1 MKKLVAL
8 LLCLSLVLLTGCQMR
23 IFDELK
29 DMFQLDTIVP
39 PAGSEDNYHHWNVF
53 QWECKTGKSGS
64 VTLTR
69 SKDDGN
75 SEDVV
80 ISFDG
85 QNYSITDSAGT
96 RTYAYLISSRHTEK
110 SGSGYRYGDYFF
122 LTDDPNMTFEKYQKA
137 VSSPLN
143 DHMQLL
149 LPTELVFGKSAVAED
164 VVCYGQV
171 PKGFD
176 STLSSM
182 TPFSGIHFEERSF
195 FLPVVAG
202 SGSMRH
208 HLIRFDYAGKL
219 LSTSETPLPQ
229 VYAMT
234 ELADGGFCAALSDGT
249 AENKNSLLRFNE
261 DGKFIWQYDF
271 PANRDVY
278 LRYIFQTDG
287 ALYCFGTVDTDP
299 SADTT
304 LDDLYFAIFSMDG
317 ALLQERLAGG
327 TDFEKLNH
335 VTISNGGFTVYAATQ
350 SKDGDFPFSED
361 GYYADFQVQLSKEL
375 ELSKAEVCPKMDYIV
390 RHYGY
395 HNGAPVYPGDQ
406 ILTPHA
412 EDQLPEKYSTVAIFA
427 QDDGYVILRCYALEG
442 YLFSNPYMSYRPVY
456 RQLIATY
463 YDAAGKP
470 VWQTV
475 SEPFLQQ

>member
-8 LLCLSLVLLTGCQMR
+8 LLCLSLVLLTGCQLR

-29 DMFQLDTIVP
+29 EMFQLDTIVP
-39 PAGSEDNYHHWNVF
+39 PTGTEEDYYKWNAF
-53 QWECKTGKSGS
+53 QWNCKQEITGS
-64 VTLTR
+64 VTLSR
-69 SKDDGN
+69 AGEDGSPN
-75 SEDVV
+75 EAT
-80 ISFDG
+80 IAYDG
-85 QNYSITDSAGT
+85 EKYTITDSAGT
-96 RTYAYLISSRHTEK
+96 RTYAYLRSFSHAEK
-110 SGSGYRYGDYFF
+110 TDSGYLYGDYFF
-122 LTDDPNMTFEKYQKA
+122 LTDDANLTFEKYQKA
-137 VSSPLN
+137 QSTSLK

-149 LPTELVFGKSAVAED
+149 LPTELVLGKTMVADSVACFGSASAQMDSLLTRLTKESTTHFGKNTFFTTSLSGIGPYVCHLNRYGYNGTQICSVEISHPLVTTVAELD
-164 VVCYGQV
+164 
-171 PKGFD
+171 D
-176 STLSSM
+176 
-182 TPFSGIHFEERSF
+182 
-195 FLPVVAG
+195 
-202 SGSMRH
+202 
-208 HLIRFDYAGKL
+208 D
-219 LSTSETPLPQ
+219 
-229 VYAMT
+229 
-234 ELADGGFCAALSDGT
+234 GFCIALDNDSQNR
-249 AENKNSLLRFNE
+249 ENSLLRFDE
-261 DGKFIWQYDF
+261 DGKLIWQYDF

-317 ALLQERLAGG
+317 TLLQERLAGG

-335 VTISNGGFTVYAATQ
+335 VTISNGGFIVYAATQ

-375 ELSKAEVCPKMDYIV
+375 ELSKAEVCPKMDYIL

-427 QDDGYVILRCYALEG
+427 QDDGHVILRCYDLEG
-442 YLFSNPYMSYRPVY
+442 YLFSNPYMSYQLVY

-475 SEPFLQQ
+475 SEPFL

>member
-8 LLCLSLVLLTGCQMR
+8 MICLSLVLLSGCQ
-23 IFDELK
+23 LK
-29 DMFQLDTIVP
+29 SLFQLETIVP
-39 PAGSEDNYHHWNVF
+39 PTGSADDYYKWNTF
-53 QWECKTGKSGS
+53 QWNCKQEIAGS
-64 VTLTR
+64 VTLSR
-69 SKDDGN
+69 AGEDGATN
-75 SEDVV
+75 EAT
-80 ISFDG
+80 IAYDG
-85 QNYSITDSAGT
+85 EKYTITDSAGT
-96 RTYAYLISSRHTEK
+96 RTYAYLRSFSHTEK
-110 SGSGYRYGDYFF
+110 TDSGYLYGDYFF

-149 LPTELVFGKSAVAED
+149 LPTELVIGKSAVAED
-164 VVCYGQV
+164 VVCFGSV

-176 STLSSM
+176 GALSSM
-182 TPFSGIHFEERSF
+182 SPFAGIHFEESSF
-195 FLPVVAG
+195 FRSVIAG
-202 SGSMRH
+202 SGIVRYR
-208 HLIRFDYAGKL
+208 LNRYDYSGTL
-219 LSTSETPLPQ
+219 LSSTEIPLSH

-234 ELADGGFCAALSDGT
+234 ELEDGGFCAALSDGT
-249 AENKNSLLRFNE
+249 AENKNSLLRF
-261 DGKFIWQYDF
+261 DKKGTLLWQYDF

-278 LRYIFQTDG
+278 LRYIFQTDD
-287 ALYCFGTVDTDP
+287 ALYCFGKVDTDP
-299 SADTT
+299 SADIT
-304 LDDLYFAIFSMDG
+304 LDDLYFARFSMDG
-317 ALLQERLAGG
+317 TLLQEKLAGG
-327 TDFEKLNH
+327 TDFETLRH
-335 VTISNGGFTVYAATQ
+335 VTVSKNGFTVYAATQ

-361 GYYADFQVQLSKEL
+361 GYYVSFQVQLSKEL
-375 ELSKAEVCPKMDYIV
+375 ELSKAEVCPEPDYIL

-427 QDDGYVILRCYALEG
+427 QDDGYVILRCYDLEG
-442 YLFSNPYMSYRPVY
+442 YLFSHPHMSYQPVY

-463 YDAAGKP
+463 YDTSGKP